1 MPSFLK
7 KKKNLFVLISLIFFQ
22 LILISLQTPLGSE
35 SSFFEKT
42 VFSIF
47 SPINNGVSTVIRG
60 IGNLWKGYFSLR
72 DVHKENLDIKE
83 EMFFLQLENRL
94 LRGLLD
100 WSLKEAE
107 LEESLE
113 KIGGS
118 IVYTRVIEMDLT
130 NKYKSVVI
138 NKGLFDGIEK
148 DMIVLD
154 KYGQLV
160 GRVIGPIGLK
170 EARVQLI
177 TDSESGIGV
186 HNKKDI
192 LGVINGN
199 DEGMC
204 ILKYIEGTESGVDT
218 GDILITSGFDHVYPP
233 GIPVGKIVTMEMTDG
248 LFKDIIVQPFFKLR
262 SLDQLAVIK
271 LDPNEIF

>member
-1 MPSFLK
+1 MFSFLK
-7 KKKNLFVLISLIFFQ
+7 KKKNLVVLISLIFFQ

-35 SSFFEKT
+35 SSLFEKT

-47 SPINNGVSTVIRG
+47 SPIHNGVSTVIQG

-100 WSLKEAE
+100 WSIKEAE
-107 LEESLE
+107 LEDSLE
-113 KIGGS
+113 GIGGS
-118 IVYTRVIEMDLT
+118 IVFTRVIEMDLT

-192 LGVINGN
+192 LGVVNGN

-233 GIPVGKIVTMEMTDG
+233 GIPVGKIVTMKTTDE

>member
-1 MPSFLK
+1 M
-7 KKKNLFVLISLIFFQ
+7 
-22 LILISLQTPLGSE
+22 GSE

-118 IVYTRVIEMDLT
+118 IVYTRV
-130 NKYKSVVI
+130 
-138 NKGLFDGIEK
+138 
-148 DMIVLD
+148 
-154 KYGQLV
+154 
-160 GRVIGPIGLK
+160 
-170 EARVQLI
+170 
-177 TDSESGIGV
+177 
-186 HNKKDI
+186 
-192 LGVINGN
+192 
-199 DEGMC
+199 
-204 ILKYIEGTESGVDT
+204 
-218 GDILITSGFDHVYPP
+218 
-233 GIPVGKIVTMEMTDG
+233 
-248 LFKDIIVQPFFKLR
+248 
-262 SLDQLAVIK
+262 
-271 LDPNEIF
+271 

>member
-107 LEESLE
+107 LEENLE

-233 GIPVGKIVTMEMTDG
+233 GIPVGKIVTMETTDG

>member
-1 MPSFLK
+1 MSSFLK
-7 KKKNLFVLISLIFFQ
+7 KKKNLVVLISLIFFQ

-35 SSFFEKT
+35 SSLFEKT

-47 SPINNGVSTVIRG
+47 SPIHNGVSTVIRG

-100 WSLKEAE
+100 WSIKEAE
-107 LEESLE
+107 LEDSLE
-113 KIGGS
+113 GIGGS
-118 IVYTRVIEMDLT
+118 IVFTRVIEMDLT

-192 LGVINGN
+192 LGVVNGN

-233 GIPVGKIVTMEMTDG
+233 GIPVGKIVTMKTTDE

>member
-7 KKKNLFVLISLIFFQ
+7 KKKNLVVLISLIFFQ

-35 SSFFEKT
+35 SSLFEKT

-47 SPINNGVSTVIRG
+47 SPIHNGVSIVIRG

-100 WSLKEAE
+100 WSIKEAE
-107 LEESLE
+107 LEDSLE
-113 KIGGS
+113 GIGGS
-118 IVYTRVIEMDLT
+118 IVFTRVIEMDLT

-192 LGVINGN
+192 LGVVNGN

-233 GIPVGKIVTMEMTDG
+233 GIPVGRIVTMKTTDE

>member
-1 MPSFLK
+1 MSSFLK
-7 KKKNLFVLISLIFFQ
+7 KKKNLVVLISLIFFQ

-35 SSFFEKT
+35 SSLFEKT

-47 SPINNGVSTVIRG
+47 SPIHNGVSTVIRG

-100 WSLKEAE
+100 WSIKEAE
-107 LEESLE
+107 LEDSLE
-113 KIGGS
+113 GIGGS
-118 IVYTRVIEMDLT
+118 IVFTRVIEMDLT

-192 LGVINGN
+192 LGVVNGN

-233 GIPVGKIVTMEMTDG
+233 GIPVGRIVTMKTTDE

>member
-7 KKKNLFVLISLIFFQ
+7 KKKNLVVLISLIFFQ
-22 LILISLQTPLGSE
+22 LILISLQTPLGSK

-47 SPINNGVSTVIRG
+47 SPIHNGVSTVIQG

-100 WSLKEAE
+100 WSLKKAE

-233 GIPVGKIVTMEMTDG
+233 GIPVGKIVSMETTDE

>member
-7 KKKNLFVLISLIFFQ
+7 KKKNLVVLISLIFFQ

-35 SSFFEKT
+35 SSLFEKT

-47 SPINNGVSTVIRG
+47 SPIQNGVSIVIRG
-60 IGNLWKGYFSLR
+60 IGNIWKGYFSLR
-72 DVHKENLDIKE
+72 GAHKENLDIKE
-83 EMFFLQLENRL
+83 ELFFLQIENRL

-100 WSLKEAE
+100 WRIKENE
-107 LEESLE
+107 LEDSLDG
-113 KIGGS
+113 IGGS

-170 EARVQLI
+170 ESRIQLI

-192 LGVINGN
+192 LGVVNGN
-199 DEGMC
+199 DEGLC

-218 GDILITSGFDHVYPP
+218 GDILITSGFDHIYPP
-233 GIPVGKIVTMEMTDG
+233 GIPVGKIITMNTTDE

>member
-7 KKKNLFVLISLIFFQ
+7 KKKNLVVLVSLLFFQ

-35 SSFFEKT
+35 SSLFEKT

-72 DVHKENLDIKE
+72 DAHKENLDIKE

-100 WSLKEAE
+100 WSNKKAE
-107 LEESLE
+107 LEDSLE
-113 KIGGS
+113 GIGGS

-154 KYGQLV
+154 KYAQLV

-204 ILKYIEGTESGVDT
+204 ILKYIEGTESGVDM

-233 GIPVGKIVTMEMTDG
+233 GIPVGKIVTMKTTDE
-248 LFKDIIVQPFFKLR
+248 LFMDIIVQPFFKLR

>member
-7 KKKNLFVLISLIFFQ
+7 KRKNLVVLISLVFFQ

-35 SSFFEKT
+35 SSLFEKT

-47 SPINNGVSTVIRG
+47 TPIQNGVSTVIRG
-60 IGNLWKGYFSLR
+60 IGNLWNGYFSLR

-83 EMFFLQLENRL
+83 KMFFLQLENRL

-100 WSLKEAE
+100 GSIKETE

-154 KYGQLV
+154 KYAQLV
-160 GRVIGPIGLK
+160 GRVIGTIGLK

-177 TDSESGIGV
+177 TSSESGIGV

-199 DEGMC
+199 DDGMC
-204 ILKYIEGTESGVDT
+204 ILKYIEGTESAVDS
-218 GDILITSGFDHVYPP
+218 GDILITSGFDHIYPP
-233 GIPVGKIVTMEMTDG
+233 GIPVGKIVTIKTTDE

-271 LDPNEIF
+271 LDPNEIY

>member
-7 KKKNLFVLISLIFFQ
+7 KKKNLVVLISLIFFQ

-35 SSFFEKT
+35 SSLFEKT

-47 SPINNGVSTVIRG
+47 SPIHNGVSTVIRG

-83 EMFFLQLENRL
+83 EMFFLQLENRF

-100 WSLKEAE
+100 WSIKKAE

-192 LGVINGN
+192 LGVVNGN

-233 GIPVGKIVTMEMTDG
+233 GIPVGKIVTMKTTDE

>member
-7 KKKNLFVLISLIFFQ
+7 KKKNLVVLISLIFFQ

-35 SSFFEKT
+35 SSLFEKT

-47 SPINNGVSTVIRG
+47 SPIHNGVSTVIRG

-100 WSLKEAE
+100 WSIKEAE
-107 LEESLE
+107 LEDSLE
-113 KIGGS
+113 GIGGS
-118 IVYTRVIEMDLT
+118 IVFTRVIEMDLT

-192 LGVINGN
+192 LGVVNGN

-233 GIPVGKIVTMEMTDG
+233 GIPVGKIVTMKTTDE

>member
-7 KKKNLFVLISLIFFQ
+7 KKKNLVVLISLIFFQ

-35 SSFFEKT
+35 SSLFEKT

-47 SPINNGVSTVIRG
+47 SPIHNGVSTVIRG
-60 IGNLWKGYFSLR
+60 IGNFWKGYFSLR

-100 WSLKEAE
+100 WSIKEAE
-107 LEESLE
+107 LEDSLE
-113 KIGGS
+113 GIGGS
-118 IVYTRVIEMDLT
+118 IVFTRVIEMDLT

-192 LGVINGN
+192 LGVVNGN

-233 GIPVGKIVTMEMTDG
+233 GIPVGKIVTMKTTDE

>member
-233 GIPVGKIVTMEMTDG
+233 GIPVGKIVTMETTDG

>member
-1 MPSFLK
+1 MSSFLK
-7 KKKNLFVLISLIFFQ
+7 KKKNLVVLISLIFFQ

-35 SSFFEKT
+35 SSLFEKT

-47 SPINNGVSTVIRG
+47 SPIHNGVSTVIRG

-72 DVHKENLDIKE
+72 DVYKENLDIKE

-100 WSLKEAE
+100 WSIKEAE
-107 LEESLE
+107 LEDSLE
-113 KIGGS
+113 GIGGS
-118 IVYTRVIEMDLT
+118 IVFTRVIEMDLT

-192 LGVINGN
+192 LGVVNGN

-204 ILKYIEGTESGVDT
+204 ILKYIEGTESGVDI

-233 GIPVGKIVTMEMTDG
+233 GIPVGKIVTMKTTDE

>member
-1 MPSFLK
+1 MSSFLK
-7 KKKNLFVLISLIFFQ
+7 KKKNLVVLISLIFFQ

-35 SSFFEKT
+35 SSLFEKT

-47 SPINNGVSTVIRG
+47 SPIHNGVSTVIRG

-100 WSLKEAE
+100 WSIKEAE
-107 LEESLE
+107 LEDSLE
-113 KIGGS
+113 GIGGS
-118 IVYTRVIEMDLT
+118 IVFTRVIEMDLT

-192 LGVINGN
+192 LGVVNGN

-204 ILKYIEGTESGVDT
+204 ILKYIEGTESGVDI

-233 GIPVGKIVTMEMTDG
+233 GIPVGKIVTMKTTDE

>member
-1 MPSFLK
+1 MSSFLK
-7 KKKNLFVLISLIFFQ
+7 KKKNLVVLISLIFFQ

-35 SSFFEKT
+35 SSLFEKT

-47 SPINNGVSTVIRG
+47 SPIHNGVSIVIRG

-100 WSLKEAE
+100 WSIKEAE
-107 LEESLE
+107 LEDSLE
-113 KIGGS
+113 GIGGS
-118 IVYTRVIEMDLT
+118 IVFTRVIEMDLT

-192 LGVINGN
+192 LGVVNGN

-233 GIPVGKIVTMEMTDG
+233 GIPVGKIVTMKTTDE

>member
-60 IGNLWKGYFSLR
+60 IRNLWKGYFSLR

-233 GIPVGKIVTMEMTDG
+233 GIPVGKIVTMETTDG

>member
-7 KKKNLFVLISLIFFQ
+7 KKKNLIVLISLIFFQ

-35 SSFFEKT
+35 SSLFEKT

-47 SPINNGVSTVIRG
+47 SPINNGVSTVIKG
-60 IGNLWKGYFSLR
+60 IGSLWKGYFSFR
-72 DVHKENLDIKE
+72 DVHEENVDIKE

-100 WSLKEAE
+100 WSIKEGE
-107 LEESLE
+107 LEDSLE
-113 KIGGS
+113 DIGGS
-118 IVYTRVIEMDLT
+118 IVFTRVIEMDLT

-160 GRVIGPIGLK
+160 GRVIGPIGLT

-192 LGVINGN
+192 LGVVNGN

-204 ILKYIEGTESGVDT
+204 ILKYIEGTERGVDT

-233 GIPVGKIVTMEMTDG
+233 GIPVGKIVTMKTTDE